1 MSGCSTHVRVLPR
14 RRRPAPPPPRYAIT
28 GANLATVGTEADW
41 ATVAVRVSVSSW
53 LTSSP
58 DHLVRLEEECRGNG
72 EAQGLGGLE
81 VDHQLEFR
89 QHLRRQIA
97 RLGAPEDLIH
107 IRGSGLPDAV

>member
-28 GANLATVGTEADW
+28 GAHLATVGTEADW

-58 DHLVRLEEECRGNG
+58 DHLIGLEEERRGDG
-72 EAQGLGGLE
+72 QAQCLSRLE
-81 VDHQLEFR
+81 VDDQLER
-89 QHLRRQIA
+89 HGLLHGHVR
-97 RLGAPEDLIH
+97 RLGTVQD
-107 IRGSGLPDAV
+107 